1 MLIAKKT
8 VCWFSHLWPLKTKL
22 NQNES
27 FARMCRKFC
36 AITSSFAARPG
47 NVETPVWPDLRPT
60 TFTLAS
66 FKKIYQLFFQI
77 TLRNILLRFSFP
89 HSFIQ
94 RQIPLFLDTLQWPLS
109 NSCHPSPVKY
119 VLISFG
125 KAFPR
130 MTRPSNQL
138 RIIFFQIWH
147 RAPGAIMIMQKEKRN
162 QTFVLWQRVFHN
174 QFDLP
179 NKRIRLSK
187 WFDERCL
194 IERQWGIEKVNT
206 CVQ

>member
-1 MLIAKKT
+1 
-8 VCWFSHLWPLKTKL
+8 
-22 NQNES
+22 
-27 FARMCRKFC
+27 MCRKFC

-66 FKKIYQLFFQI
+66 FKKIYQLFFPNY
-77 TLRNILLRFSFP
+77 TLFSRNILLRFITSVFHNHSSNVKSFFSLIP
-89 HSFIQ
+89 YNGPF
-94 RQIPLFLDTLQWPLS
+94 QIVATLVLWS
-109 NSCHPSPVKY
+109 MHPSLLEKPF
-119 VLISFG
+119 LEWLDPAISWESFSSKSG
-125 KAFPR
+125 
-130 MTRPSNQL
+130 TEHQEQL
-138 RIIFFQIWH
+138 WSC
-147 RAPGAIMIMQKEKRN
+147 KRRN
-162 QTFVLWQRVFHN
+162 ATKLFVLWQRVFHN

-194 IERQWGIEKVNT
+194 IDRQWGIGKVNT

>member
-1 MLIAKKT
+1 
-8 VCWFSHLWPLKTKL
+8 
-22 NQNES
+22 
-27 FARMCRKFC
+27 MCRKFC

-66 FKKIYQLFFQI
+66 FKKIYQLFSKLYTLFQKHSFA
-77 TLRNILLRFSFP
+77 LHNISFP
-89 HSFIQ
+89 QSFIQ
-94 RQIPLFLDTLQWPLS
+94 RQILLFVDTLQWPLS

-119 VLISFG
+119 APISFG
-125 KAFPR
+125 KSFPR

-162 QTFVLWQRVFHN
+162 QVFCALTTGIS
-174 QFDLP
+174 QS
-179 NKRIRLSK
+179 I
-187 WFDERCL
+187 WFA
-194 IERQWGIEKVNT
+194 Q
-206 CVQ
+206 

>member
-1 MLIAKKT
+1 MKVLPECVVNFAQLRRVSQLGQVTSKHQSGLT
-8 VCWFSHLWPLKTKL
+8 WGPPPSHWPLLWFCINFFPNYTFFFPKH
-22 NQNES
+22 S
-27 FARMCRKFC
+27 FA
-36 AITSSFAARPG
+36 
-47 NVETPVWPDLRPT
+47 LH
-60 TFTLAS
+60 
-66 FKKIYQLFFQI
+66 
-77 TLRNILLRFSFP
+77 NISFP
-89 HSFIQ
+89 QSFIQ
-94 RQIPLFLDTLQWPLS
+94 RQILLFVDTLQWPLS

-119 VLISFG
+119 APISFG

-187 WFDERCL
+187 WFDERYL
-194 IERQWGIEKVNT
+194 IERQ
-206 CVQ
+206 

>member
-1 MLIAKKT
+1 MK
-8 VCWFSHLWPLKTKL
+8 V
-22 NQNES
+22 
-27 FARMCRKFC
+27 ARMCRKFC

-66 FKKIYQLFFQI
+66 FKILYQLFSKLHSLFPKHPFALHDI
-77 TLRNILLRFSFP
+77 SFP
-89 HSFIQ
+89 
-94 RQIPLFLDTLQWPLS
+94 QWPLS

-119 VLISFG
+119 APISFG

-162 QTFVLWQRVFHN
+162 QTFVL
-174 QFDLP
+174 
-179 NKRIRLSK
+179 
-187 WFDERCL
+187 
-194 IERQWGIEKVNT
+194 
-206 CVQ
+206 

>member
-1 MLIAKKT
+1 
-8 VCWFSHLWPLKTKL
+8 
-22 NQNES
+22 
-27 FARMCRKFC
+27 MCRKFC

-66 FKKIYQLFFQI
+66 FKFFINLFPNYLLFFPKHSFA
-77 TLRNILLRFSFP
+77 LHNISFP
-89 HSFIQ
+89 QSFIQ
-94 RQIPLFLDTLQWPLS
+94 RQILLFVDTLQWPLS

-119 VLISFG
+119 APISFG

-162 QTFVLWQRVFHN
+162 QVFCALTTGIS
-174 QFDLP
+174 Q
-179 NKRIRLSK
+179 
-187 WFDERCL
+187 L
-194 IERQWGIEKVNT
+194 I
-206 CVQ
+206 

>member
-1 MLIAKKT
+1 
-8 VCWFSHLWPLKTKL
+8 
-22 NQNES
+22 
-27 FARMCRKFC
+27 MCRKFC

-66 FKKIYQLFFQI
+66 FKKFYQLFSKLHSETFFCASVFHTHSSNVKSLFSLIPYNGPFQI
-77 TLRNILLRFSFP
+77 VATLVLWSMYSSLLEKPFLEWLDPAISWESFSSKSGTEHRDQLWSCKRRNATKL
-89 HSFIQ
+89 
-94 RQIPLFLDTLQWPLS
+94 
-109 NSCHPSPVKY
+109 
-119 VLISFG
+119 
-125 KAFPR
+125 
-130 MTRPSNQL
+130 
-138 RIIFFQIWH
+138 
-147 RAPGAIMIMQKEKRN
+147 
-162 QTFVLWQRVFHN
+162 FVLWQRVFHN